1 MYECEGGDMSNKNL
15 VMNNMTINLSMRGEL
30 MKGGILYDENG
41 CLIIVVHFCNP
52 LHRITKLL
60 E

>member
-1 MYECEGGDMSNKNL
+1 MSNKNL

-41 CLIIVVHFCNP
+41 CLIIIVHFCNP